1 MPSWSEK
8 ATESAIDYA
17 RERLGIEGLKKQSE
31 SFHSLRRGM
40 CGGSGNETMLVSCP
54 VCLCV
59 CVCGGGGGYDT
70 KRVTSVTHCLCQLAD
85 CNL

>member
-31 SFHSLRRGM
+31 SFHSLRLYLAHYRDRIVLIYNRF
-40 CGGSGNETMLVSCP
+40 CRFSRFSTSLVKLLKGTNND
-54 VCLCV
+54 V
-59 CVCGGGGGYDT
+59 
-70 KRVTSVTHCLCQLAD
+70 
-85 CNL
+85 